1 MDMASQH
8 KHRELEALLQR
19 GVVMVHLDPRV
30 DGVVVPPQF
39 IQEEALRLN
48 VAYAFNLP
56 AFEISEEGVY
66 AILSFNR
73 QNFGCTIPWHAVYA
87 LTLPQES
94 HEGMVW
100 PDSMPLE
107 LRDSAQTEPNQ
118 PEDVTTV
125 AGAESPQGKA
135 AFAVLPGGKGLG
147 NAEATESQAPVTGP
161 QPGRSRNHLTL
172 VKG

>member
-39 IQEEALRLN
+39 TQEEALRLN

-56 AFEISEEGVY
+56 SFEISEDGVY
-66 AILSFNR
+66 AILSFDG
-73 QNFGCTIPWHAVYA
+73 QNFGCTIPWRAMYA

-100 PDSMPLE
+100 PDSMPVE
-107 LRDSAQTEPNQ
+107 LRDATQTDSHPSDDTRADE
-118 PEDVTTV
+118 VS
-125 AGAESPQGKA
+125 GSHQGKP
-135 AFAVLPGGKGLG
+135 AFAVLRGGKEFGS
-147 NAEATESQAPVTGP
+147 AEATKTTTPAAER
-161 QPGRSRNHLTL
+161 QPNRNRNHLTL